1 MKERIAIFIDTKENS
16 GRAYEE
22 SLYPIEDLTKLN
34 INKDTVLNLKE
45 NHKKYIKYHREN
57 KFKK

>member
-1 MKERIAIFIDTKENS
+1 MKGRIAIFIDTKENS

-34 INKDTVLNLKE
+34 KNELDIVVLSTSQNLA
-45 NHKKYIKYHREN
+45 
-57 KFKK
+57 